1 MEVTKVEVASG
12 GNESGGNESG
22 GSKKVKMTSNHCR
35 NSENISNG
43 NNNDSNFKLQ
53 IFHAFLLPYII

>member
-1 MEVTKVEVASG
+1 MEVTKVEVA
-12 GNESGGNESG
+12 SGGNESG